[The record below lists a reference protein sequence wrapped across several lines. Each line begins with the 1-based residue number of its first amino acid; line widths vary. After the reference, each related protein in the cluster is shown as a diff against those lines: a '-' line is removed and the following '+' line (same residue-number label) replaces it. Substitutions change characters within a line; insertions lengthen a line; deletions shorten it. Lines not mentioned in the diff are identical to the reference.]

1 MDCKEAQRCI
11 HLFLKDELDRDT
23 EFRLVE
29 HINSCSECM
38 EELTVEYLLTEG
50 INRLEN
56 AEDIDVQ
63 SELEDRLNRTIT
75 RRKVYKQLKAGLF
88 LVGSLIFFVLV
99 LGGVERNEQNCFDGR
114 S

>member
-1 MDCKEAQRCI
+1 MDCKEAQGCI

-29 HINSCSECM
+29 HIRSCSECR

-50 INRLEN
+50 ISRLEN
-56 AEDIDVQ
+56 AENIDVQ
-63 SELEDRLNRTIT
+63 SELDDRLNRTIT

-88 LVGSLIFFVLV
+88 LVGALLFCVLI
-99 LGGVERNEQNCFDGR
+99 LGGV
-114 S
+114 

>member
-1 MDCKEAQRCI
+1 MDCKEAQRSI
-11 HLFLKDELDRDT
+11 PLFLKDELDRDT

-29 HINSCSECM
+29 HITSCSECM

-50 INRLEN
+50 ISRLEN

-63 SELEDRLNRTIT
+63 SELDDRLNHTIT

-88 LVGSLIFFVLV
+88 LVSILIFFILI
-99 LGGVERNEQNCFDGR
+99 LGGV
-114 S
+114 